1 MKIYFAGSI
10 RGGREDVSVYNN
22 IIKYLKTKGDV
33 LTEHVGDYSLSIK
46 GQNQLSNSYIRNR
59 DIRWLKSSDILVAE
73 TSVSSIGVGYELSYA
88 EKFNIPVIILHNDSK
103 SQLSAMIE
111 GTEYF
116 NNIYHYKNINE
127 ALSYLEKKVF

>member
-111 GTEYF
+111 GTESV
-116 NNIYHYKNINE
+116 
-127 ALSYLEKKVF
+127 SYTHLTLPTTPYV